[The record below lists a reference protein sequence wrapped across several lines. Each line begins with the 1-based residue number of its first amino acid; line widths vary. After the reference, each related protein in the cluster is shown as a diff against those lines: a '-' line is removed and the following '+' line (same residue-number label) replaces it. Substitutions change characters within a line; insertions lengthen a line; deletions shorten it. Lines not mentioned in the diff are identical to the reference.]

1 MQCQVLP
8 FRQQKNNKMITSML
22 MNTPT
27 KTHVS
32 VWFSGQIRSV
42 VIGRAV
48 VINELFK
55 KCNQT
60 YRSQFQSSRNCKY
73 SAYLLQN
80 STTTIKIRCSFLK
93 GLHVLKLLM
102 LITICS
108 QLHSMFK
115 KKRRKIT
122 YYKMIRTGNI
132 HSQQMYTL
140 SLQAKRIL
148 NLLTDTFVKH
158 INSGS

>member
-115 KKRRKIT
+115 KKKKKNYLLQDDSDRKHPFPIDVHS
-122 YYKMIRTGNI
+122 KSTGKKNI
-132 HSQQMYTL
+132 
-140 SLQAKRIL
+140 K
-148 NLLTDTFVKH
+148 F
-158 INSGS
+158 INRHFCKTH